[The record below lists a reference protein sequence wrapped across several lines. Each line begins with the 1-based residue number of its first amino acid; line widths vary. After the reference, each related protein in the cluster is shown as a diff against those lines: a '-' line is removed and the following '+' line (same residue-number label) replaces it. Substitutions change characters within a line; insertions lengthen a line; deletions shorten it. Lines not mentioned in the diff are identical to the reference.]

1 MKQWTPPSPSSRS
14 PWQSPAP
21 VPPLPG
27 PRAATGSWIGGS
39 TEICDGVFVYHDCVY
54 DDCGATAGDP
64 NAGSTGTLSR
74 TAPGPMGTD
83 PVPWTAQ
90 EFLVTR
96 QQPVALQSRIEATL
110 ANVASLEIDTSDQR
124 GACVAGG
131 PISYETTTDGPVQFA
146 FSDGSVLSFPSAG
159 TYTGTP
165 PEPGPLTSLVAGA
178 ALMIALGR
186 WRAA

>member
-1 MKQWTPPSPSSRS
+1 
-14 PWQSPAP
+14 
-21 VPPLPG
+21 
-27 PRAATGSWIGGS
+27 
-39 TEICDGVFVYHDCVY
+39 VY